1 MRDVNYGWMIRYFHA
16 NGAAFFFIFI
26 YIHMAKGLYYG
37 SYKTPRVMLWSI
49 GVIIF
54 LLLIITGFL
63 GYVLPY
69 GQMSFWGA
77 TVITNL
83 MSAIPWIGNDFVEF
97 LWGGFSV
104 GNPTLNRFFSLHYL
118 LPFILAALVIAHL
131 IALHE
136 HGSNNPLGITSNVDR
151 IRFHPYY
158 SFKDLVGLFVFFFL
172 FAYFVFFNPN
182 FFGESDNYIP
192 ANPLV
197 TPISIVPEFYLL
209 PFYAILRSIPH
220 KLLGVIGMVAAI
232 LILLATP
239 FLDTSR
245 IRSMQFRPI
254 MKFFFWLFV
263 ANFLILGWI
272 GANHP
277 ESPLVEIGQVSTIFY
292 FSYFLVILPV
302 VVIIENTLFDLGT
315 KTTK

>member
-1 MRDVNYGWMIRYFHA
+1 
-16 NGAAFFFIFI
+16 
-26 YIHMAKGLYYG
+26 
-37 SYKTPRVMLWSI
+37 
-49 GVIIF
+49 
-54 LLLIITGFL
+54 
-63 GYVLPY
+63 
-69 GQMSFWGA
+69 MSFWGA

-118 LPFILAALVIAHL
+118 LPFILAALVIMHL

-158 SFKDLVGLFVFFFL
+158 SFKDLVGVFVFFFI

-232 LILLATP
+232 LILLVTP

-263 ANFLILGWI
+263 VNFLILGWI

-277 ESPLVEIGQVSTIFY
+277 ESPLVEIGQVSTVFY

-302 VVIIENTLFDLGT
+302 VGIIENTLFDLGT
-315 KTTK
+315 KTK